1 MSENPQEEFRKL
13 FDNKYYLFIP
23 FAGPLV
29 NPDKISCDQIQE
41 AKTLRGKVIRKFV
54 QIVEKIERLLEP

>member
-29 NPDKISCDQIQE
+29 NPDSLSSAQIQT
-41 AKTLRGKVIRKFV
+41 AKSFRGKLIRKFV
-54 QIVEKIERLLEP
+54 QLVEYTERLLEP